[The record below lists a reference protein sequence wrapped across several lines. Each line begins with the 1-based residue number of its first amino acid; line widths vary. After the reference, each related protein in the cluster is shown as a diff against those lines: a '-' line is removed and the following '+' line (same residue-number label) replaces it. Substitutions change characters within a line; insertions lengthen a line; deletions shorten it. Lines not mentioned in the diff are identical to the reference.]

1 MKKSISLGVLSL
13 LLLSLAAT
21 PGLAQ
26 DAKEILEKM
35 IEAQGGRKLLEGVM
49 DVTISGSVELTQ
61 MGMSATVTVY
71 QKKPKMMRTDIE
83 VMGMVITQ
91 AFDGET
97 AWVVNPQTGV
107 EEEMPERM
115 AEYAAR
121 EAIGVGG
128 LLNPEKYGLSFE
140 YKGKE
145 EFEGKKYLV
154 IEQTFADGYK
164 NTIYIDPDTY
174 LTYKSKGLSLNNMM
188 VEVEAES
195 FASDYK
201 KVNGMMAAHS
211 VIVFQDG
218 EEFMT
223 MTITEIKINTGLED
237 SLFKMSN

>member
-1 MKKSISLGVLSL
+1 MKKIISLCVLGL
-13 LLLSLAAT
+13 FLLSLS
-21 PGLAQ
+21 PSIGLSQ
-26 DAKEILEKM
+26 DAQEILEKM
-35 IEAQGGRKLLEGVM
+35 IEAQGGRKLLEGVE

-71 QKKPKMMRTDIE
+71 QKKPKMRRMDIE

-97 AWVVNPQTGV
+97 AWVVNPQTGA
-107 EEEMPERM
+107 EEEMPEQM
-115 AEYAAR
+115 AEYMAR
-121 EAIGVGG
+121 EAIGLGS
-128 LLNPEKYGLSFE
+128 LLNPEKYGVSFE

-145 EFEGKKYLV
+145 EIEGKLYLV
-154 IEQTFADGYK
+154 MEQSYADGFK
-164 NTIYIDPDTY
+164 NTIYLDPDTN

-188 VEVEAES
+188 MEVEAES

-201 KVNGMMAAHS
+201 KVNGMMSAHS

-218 EEFMT
+218 EEYMT

-237 SLFKMSN
+237 SLFKMSQ